1 MPTLKKRINISVS
14 AEASRAIALLAKRDA
29 LPRATKARHL
39 LEQALEWE
47 EDAVWEAVAR
57 KRMQTPRFVSHE
69 KAWGLK

>member
-1 MPTLKKRINISVS
+1 MATINKRINISIS
-14 AEASRAIALLAKRDA
+14 KEASRAIALLAKRDA

-47 EDAVWEAVAR
+47 EDAVWDALAQ
-57 KRMQTPRFVSHE
+57 KRMQAPRFVSHE